1 MNLNTNLL
9 YIHSI
14 TSSSLFSF
22 RVVMVSLVLR
32 ERLEI
37 TVPRV
42 TVVPRDLLDLLE
54 PLDLRYNTW
63 D

>member
-1 MNLNTNLL
+1 
-9 YIHSI
+9 
-14 TSSSLFSF
+14 
-22 RVVMVSLVLR
+22 VVTVSLVLR

-42 TVVPRDLLDLLE
+42 TVVLRDPLDLQE

>member
-1 MNLNTNLL
+1 MNLHTNLL

-14 TSSSLFSF
+14 TSSLFSF

-42 TVVPRDLLDLLE
+42 TVVPKDPLDLLE

>member
-1 MNLNTNLL
+1 MNLHTNLL

-14 TSSSLFSF
+14 TSSLFSF